1 MLEVLKATGRYPN
14 GRHVV
19 CSCWRHGEG
28 YWYLIEDAPVLS
40 VMEPRDRGRHIVSR
54 LPEKLQARVR
64 RAGDNLQ
71 DAGRFRVCS
80 MVNSLGMDL
89 HWIDGV
95 LADGDAPSA
104 EATCGRLAELLGGDE

>member
-1 MLEVLKATGRYPN
+1 MLEVLKARGQYPW
-14 GRHVV
+14 RHVV
-19 CSCWRHGEG
+19 CSCWRPGEG

-40 VMEPRDRGRHIVSR
+40 AMEPRDRGRHIVSR

-64 RAGDNLQ
+64 HAGDNLQ

-95 LADGDAPSA
+95 LDDDPPSA